1 MSASGDFGVGVNS
14 GGGSSGNGGGGS
26 NAVLDIPELFQV
38 GCVVAVENLCK
49 ERFQGEV
56 IAFDEEHKALVL
68 KCQTADRKT
77 NDVRVVNLLCVT
89 KLDIESEA
97 GSTAPSPPAQINIQ
111 KIRDRIK
118 VNNEERRKMA
128 AAIAKGVSGEGI
140 SVFLAIRKTIEEVT
154 WHDLDILVMNS
165 VRIQPP
171 YQPDNCVPSNDTVG
185 LDHQSVAHVK
195 NIVEKH
201 LKDLKQSDNSL
212 PLKTAL
218 KDTSKP

>member
-1 MSASGDFGVGVNS
+1 MSASGEFGIGMNS
-14 GGGSSGNGGGGS
+14 AGGNGGGGANS
-26 NAVLDIPELFQV
+26 VAADIPELFQV
-38 GCVVAVENLCK
+38 GCVVTVENLCK

-89 KLDIESEA
+89 NINIESEA
-97 GSTAPSPPAQINIQ
+97 GTTAPSPPAQINIE
-111 KIRDRIK
+111 KVRARIK
-118 VNNEERRKMA
+118 KNNDERRKMA

-140 SVFLAIRKTIEEVT
+140 SLFLAIRKTIEEVT
-154 WHDLDILVMNS
+154 WHDRDILVMNS

-171 YQPDNCVPSNDTVG
+171 YQPENCVPSHDAAG

-201 LKDLKQSDNSL
+201 LKDLKQMDVSSL
-212 PLKTAL
+212 SKASL
-218 KDTSKP
+218 KDKP